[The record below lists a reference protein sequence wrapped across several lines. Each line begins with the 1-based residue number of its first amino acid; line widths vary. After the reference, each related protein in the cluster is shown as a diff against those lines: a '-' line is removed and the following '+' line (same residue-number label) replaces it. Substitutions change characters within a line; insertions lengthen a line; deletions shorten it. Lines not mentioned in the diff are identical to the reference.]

1 MVRPIWAKAIACLMA
16 VVLYLSPIAF
26 EFDEIA
32 QAAPIVDP
40 HAPVVFQPSI
50 TQSSTGVPVVNIAA
64 PNSNGLSVNSFSS
77 FNIDSTGLVL
87 NNSLFSG
94 TPLAGG
100 TINAN
105 PNLAGRTASVILNQ
119 VTSTGQASTLLGP
132 LEVFGNPATV
142 IISNPNGI
150 SVNGLALTNTT
161 GLVLTTGTP
170 QFLTGVG
177 GTSTSF
183 NNAASVAYNV
193 SSGNITI
200 DGPAGV
206 NGPGAGI
213 QGTSGSLD
221 LIAQTINLNAPVS
234 ATGQVNLITGN
245 QLVTPMATGTNGS
258 TYGVSANGAT
268 NTAAAIGNGAVAI
281 DASQYGS
288 VTSGQIFIV
297 STAAGMGVNHAGPL
311 VATAGNVVVTSNG
324 DVTVGQTAAN
334 QNVILTSA
342 GNTTITDVGQANQNY
357 TVNAAGDIN
366 ASGAIS
372 AVQNATLTAGG
383 NLNAASVA
391 TNGAATL
398 GAGGSMTVG
407 SVAGLN
413 TSLQTTTGDLTVN
426 SALSAAGTL
435 NASAGQDLVVNG
447 AVQGGSTVTLAGGRN
462 ATVNGV
468 LTGVGTV
475 TLTAQSGNAQVSGSL
490 ESNGNVSVT
499 AGQNATLADVQAQ
512 GPVSIT
518 AQTGTLSGGAVASSQ
533 DAVTL
538 NAGQNIQLS
547 GALQSAT
554 TVGAT
559 AGGSASFGSV
569 AAPGAITLQ
578 SAQDTT
584 VGGDLTGGSTVTV
597 AAGGNATL
605 QGSTASVGNLSLS
618 ANGGMLSSTG
628 SLTTNGSLSASG
640 QQGVNLAGTT
650 FSGGNA
656 TLSSSA
662 GNVAVAALSSPGT
675 IAITAGQDVNA
686 SGLVHSGLDT
696 TLTATRD
703 VNLNGGLEVDGTANA
718 AVNAGR
724 DISGTTINVAN
735 NTTLSAGRNLSLSS
749 ALQTGNNLSATA
761 TQNLNV
767 AAITAVGTGTLTAT
781 NGSATLTGAA
791 LTGSDLTVTAGTNIN
806 AQGSVESLGN
816 LNLNAQSG
824 NLTAGGTVAS
834 AGTGTL
840 NAGQTLALNGQTTV
854 SGNAVLTGNAIT
866 TQGLAVGGN
875 LTATAQTTLDTSAGQ
890 LNAAYTSTAPALSVG
905 GNATLSGANVT
916 TANAVIGGT
925 YSATGTT
932 SLTTGGTAAYQGNA
946 TLTGGTVTNVG
957 QQMAAGNLTVSGT
970 TVTNQSSGALSALQ
984 TVTVDAAN
992 VANAG
997 SIYGPTTNL
1006 NVTGTLSNSGGLLA
1020 TDTLALST
1028 GQLNNNAGLIFA
1040 GDVNNPTA
1048 AVGNMTVTATGS
1060 GFSNTNGQILAQNSL
1075 TLNLANQILDP
1086 SASTTGTLNGGNAYI
1101 LNVLGIDNTGTWT
1114 LPGTAVTVAAT
1125 QGITNLG
1132 TINQGA
1138 GTLTLNGA
1146 VNNSGGITAQDLTI
1160 NGSLAN
1166 QAHASVTA
1174 NDALTLNGSG
1184 TNAGTVSALNAL
1196 TITGTNY
1203 DNSNG
1208 ITQVGSN
1215 ATTSGSGNLNI
1226 NLSGNLGNANGT
1238 LSAINNLTIAANT
1251 INNAASST
1259 VTTST
1264 TTTTILNTP
1273 LLMSTVI
1280 GTENI
1285 NVFVPDPDDNG
1296 NIHTSTYDIIS
1307 PATLGGILS
1316 VAGNAVTMPNC
1327 QSNCATTTA
1336 PVATS
1341 GTVQYVQVG
1350 MIDGQNDITGA
1361 PQEGAFWV
1369 VQDGSVVGAMASQT
1383 LTIPTVTETTTTVQA
1398 TTGSSVIVAGQNLSI
1413 TANSLNNLGGTVS
1426 AGNDVNLNIQSLSNG
1441 GASYSSTVTDTVDAA
1456 SLNAFLSAL
1465 QTMNV
1470 NGAVS
1475 LIGSGSLETTP
1486 TSFIFDAPGTVA
1498 SPTVTSSLTIQG
1510 QTGQIVAGHNLN
1522 LSGGTLTN
1530 AGTLLAGNDV
1540 NITASNFTNLG
1551 VNNGTLTTSTG
1562 CAAGYSAGCSGQVT
1576 TNPNS
1581 QSYSYTQT
1589 NSTITAGNDVVIAA
1603 PTFQNQYGNVVAGR
1617 NVVIGGTGTTASDAS
1632 TTPTSLT
1639 QASSVTNTSGS
1650 IDAGNDVQIS
1660 AGSVVN
1666 TIAAPV
1672 LVHQNY
1678 GSATPYSGCNGG
1690 TNTGT
1695 CEAYVDVQSANPA
1708 TITANH
1714 NVTISS
1720 ASLNN
1725 TGSLITAL
1733 NNVAITA
1740 SSSATSTNQTLSAY
1754 WFGDFNNFGTQYSA
1768 WGCAGS
1774 ASTCQ
1779 SLYGSAYVPGQ
1790 TQDPAGL
1797 PSAVGLPN
1805 FVAATIQA
1813 GGTLSVSSPTLS
1825 NTGSVIG
1832 TTVALSGSQLI
1843 NGITN
1848 PNVYTPPPVVTHQVI
1863 SLGIP
1868 GIPSGATTTINSAGL
1883 VTTLNGNLIAV
1894 TGGAVLA
1901 PNTALGA
1908 QTVGK
1913 PVAPTVTSAV
1923 APTTSTVQTSSG
1935 QSITVS
1941 YLTNNPAA
1949 AVLGDITPASL
1960 LANLPASLQ
1969 PGNVPF
1975 YYDPYTQAQLVEQ
1988 AALTATGQS
1997 SFYSTTT
2004 ATDSTSQTSIQNQDT
2019 AALYGA
2025 SLEYAEQNNIAV
2037 GTQLSAAQL
2046 ALVNEP
2052 MLWYVQET
2060 VPEPG
2065 CTATG
2070 GATCPTVQA
2079 LMPEVLLPQNYASVS
2094 AAGTI
2099 SGTTVSLNYTN
2110 SILNT
2115 GSITAQNLT
2124 VDTESLTNEERSTNV
2139 GTIYQQVDGGV
2150 EVTTGTAVQGG
2161 GFMSAANYT
2170 LNAQTITQI
2179 GGTLQQA
2186 NTDGSENQAGTAQLL
2201 ANLKT
2206 QLGSSFTQTT
2216 ASNHLNTTVIANPTD
2231 IFGEVIQM
2239 ATIVAISIMSAGA
2252 ASVGIGMAAGSAGG
2266 GLFSAGVAGTA
2277 ATATAPAVTAVSAG
2291 LGNVALSAAVG
2302 GMVSSA
2308 LTQAGN
2314 GSFNLGEM
2322 LEAGGTALLTAGL
2335 TNGITVGDGGVGWS
2349 WTGSSDSLASLSGV
2363 QSVGN
2368 SLVPQAS
2375 AASGSLPAEIAAI
2388 TGDAAISAGV
2398 QTALEGGSFLSNL
2411 KMAGVNDA
2419 AADVAFAIGNLQPTL
2434 TSDLGAV
2441 GGEIAYVAAHS
2452 ALGCAASAAEGTGCA
2467 GGAIGAASS
2476 ALISPFI
2483 IQGIDPNGVALNSGQ
2498 TAVLA
2503 ALSTLTGG
2511 LSAGAVGANVQAGG
2525 IWGENEG
2532 VNNDGNHPETAV
2544 RSANSFETALAN
2556 SWLGQVGTQIASNI
2570 TNGAVQTG
2578 KMVYDSF
2585 QSAYAGL
2592 QGEPASP
2599 TSALGQSFQQN
2610 GVLPTLQSLANQF
2623 GDDANGALQGDPKS
2637 VGNIVTFFA
2646 SLGIPGA
2653 EGEASTATNNTL
2665 RFSQTTASPWFSGE
2679 GNFAGFTISDVA
2691 SQLRA
2696 GTLSPSDLPIQT
2708 INVGGDTL
2716 IINTRSSLALSEA
2729 GIPQSQWSL
2738 VDMTGDAVTEAAI
2751 AARLAKNGLTNS
2763 GTPTLRITG
2772 SGQST
2777 STYIGG
2783 GSIPPPGAK
2792 Q

>member
-1 MVRPIWAKAIACLMA
+1 
-16 VVLYLSPIAF
+16 
-26 EFDEIA
+26 
-32 QAAPIVDP
+32 
-40 HAPVVFQPSI
+40 
-50 TQSSTGVPVVNIAA
+50 
-64 PNSNGLSVNSFSS
+64 
-77 FNIDSTGLVL
+77 
-87 NNSLFSG
+87 
-94 TPLAGG
+94 
-100 TINAN
+100 
-105 PNLAGRTASVILNQ
+105 
-119 VTSTGQASTLLGP
+119 
-132 LEVFGNPATV
+132 
-142 IISNPNGI
+142 
-150 SVNGLALTNTT
+150 
-161 GLVLTTGTP
+161 
-170 QFLTGVG
+170 
-177 GTSTSF
+177 
-183 NNAASVAYNV
+183 
-193 SSGNITI
+193 
-200 DGPAGV
+200 
-206 NGPGAGI
+206 
-213 QGTSGSLD
+213 
-221 LIAQTINLNAPVS
+221 
-234 ATGQVNLITGN
+234 
-245 QLVTPMATGTNGS
+245 
-258 TYGVSANGAT
+258 
-268 NTAAAIGNGAVAI
+268 
-281 DASQYGS
+281 
-288 VTSGQIFIV
+288 
-297 STAAGMGVNHAGPL
+297 
-311 VATAGNVVVTSNG
+311 
-324 DVTVGQTAAN
+324 
-334 QNVILTSA
+334 
-342 GNTTITDVGQANQNY
+342 
-357 TVNAAGDIN
+357 
-366 ASGAIS
+366 
-372 AVQNATLTAGG
+372 
-383 NLNAASVA
+383 
-391 TNGAATL
+391 
-398 GAGGSMTVG
+398 
-407 SVAGLN
+407 
-413 TSLQTTTGDLTVN
+413 
-426 SALSAAGTL
+426 
-435 NASAGQDLVVNG
+435 
-447 AVQGGSTVTLAGGRN
+447 
-462 ATVNGV
+462 
-468 LTGVGTV
+468 
-475 TLTAQSGNAQVSGSL
+475 
-490 ESNGNVSVT
+490 
-499 AGQNATLADVQAQ
+499 
-512 GPVSIT
+512 
-518 AQTGTLSGGAVASSQ
+518 
-533 DAVTL
+533 
-538 NAGQNIQLS
+538 
-547 GALQSAT
+547 
-554 TVGAT
+554 
-559 AGGSASFGSV
+559 
-569 AAPGAITLQ
+569 
-578 SAQDTT
+578 
-584 VGGDLTGGSTVTV
+584 
-597 AAGGNATL
+597 
-605 QGSTASVGNLSLS
+605 
-618 ANGGMLSSTG
+618 
-628 SLTTNGSLSASG
+628 
-640 QQGVNLAGTT
+640 
-650 FSGGNA
+650 
-656 TLSSSA
+656 
-662 GNVAVAALSSPGT
+662 
-675 IAITAGQDVNA
+675 
-686 SGLVHSGLDT
+686 
-696 TLTATRD
+696 
-703 VNLNGGLEVDGTANA
+703 
-718 AVNAGR
+718 
-724 DISGTTINVAN
+724 
-735 NTTLSAGRNLSLSS
+735 
-749 ALQTGNNLSATA
+749 
-761 TQNLNV
+761 
-767 AAITAVGTGTLTAT
+767 
-781 NGSATLTGAA
+781 
-791 LTGSDLTVTAGTNIN
+791 
-806 AQGSVESLGN
+806 
-816 LNLNAQSG
+816 
-824 NLTAGGTVAS
+824 
-834 AGTGTL
+834 
-840 NAGQTLALNGQTTV
+840 
-854 SGNAVLTGNAIT
+854 
-866 TQGLAVGGN
+866 
-875 LTATAQTTLDTSAGQ
+875 
-890 LNAAYTSTAPALSVG
+890 
-905 GNATLSGANVT
+905 
-916 TANAVIGGT
+916 
-925 YSATGTT
+925 
-932 SLTTGGTAAYQGNA
+932 
-946 TLTGGTVTNVG
+946 
-957 QQMAAGNLTVSGT
+957 
-970 TVTNQSSGALSALQ
+970 
-984 TVTVDAAN
+984 
-992 VANAG
+992 
-997 SIYGPTTNL
+997 
-1006 NVTGTLSNSGGLLA
+1006 
-1020 TDTLALST
+1020 
-1028 GQLNNNAGLIFA
+1028 
-1040 GDVNNPTA
+1040 
-1048 AVGNMTVTATGS
+1048 
-1060 GFSNTNGQILAQNSL
+1060 
-1075 TLNLANQILDP
+1075 
-1086 SASTTGTLNGGNAYI
+1086 
-1101 LNVLGIDNTGTWT
+1101 
-1114 LPGTAVTVAAT
+1114 
-1125 QGITNLG
+1125 
-1132 TINQGA
+1132 
-1138 GTLTLNGA
+1138 
-1146 VNNSGGITAQDLTI
+1146 
-1160 NGSLAN
+1160 
-1166 QAHASVTA
+1166 
-1174 NDALTLNGSG
+1174 
-1184 TNAGTVSALNAL
+1184 
-1196 TITGTNY
+1196 
-1203 DNSNG
+1203 
-1208 ITQVGSN
+1208 
-1215 ATTSGSGNLNI
+1215 
-1226 NLSGNLGNANGT
+1226 
-1238 LSAINNLTIAANT
+1238 
-1251 INNAASST
+1251 
-1259 VTTST
+1259 
-1264 TTTTILNTP
+1264 
-1273 LLMSTVI
+1273 
-1280 GTENI
+1280 
-1285 NVFVPDPDDNG
+1285 
-1296 NIHTSTYDIIS
+1296 
-1307 PATLGGILS
+1307 
-1316 VAGNAVTMPNC
+1316 
-1327 QSNCATTTA
+1327 
-1336 PVATS
+1336 
-1341 GTVQYVQVG
+1341 
-1350 MIDGQNDITGA
+1350 
-1361 PQEGAFWV
+1361 
-1369 VQDGSVVGAMASQT
+1369 
-1383 LTIPTVTETTTTVQA
+1383 
-1398 TTGSSVIVAGQNLSI
+1398 
-1413 TANSLNNLGGTVS
+1413 
-1426 AGNDVNLNIQSLSNG
+1426 
-1441 GASYSSTVTDTVDAA
+1441 
-1456 SLNAFLSAL
+1456 
-1465 QTMNV
+1465 
-1470 NGAVS
+1470 
-1475 LIGSGSLETTP
+1475 
-1486 TSFIFDAPGTVA
+1486 
-1498 SPTVTSSLTIQG
+1498 
-1510 QTGQIVAGHNLN
+1510 
-1522 LSGGTLTN
+1522 
-1530 AGTLLAGNDV
+1530 
-1540 NITASNFTNLG
+1540 
-1551 VNNGTLTTSTG
+1551 
-1562 CAAGYSAGCSGQVT
+1562 
-1576 TNPNS
+1576 
-1581 QSYSYTQT
+1581 
-1589 NSTITAGNDVVIAA
+1589 
-1603 PTFQNQYGNVVAGR
+1603 
-1617 NVVIGGTGTTASDAS
+1617 
-1632 TTPTSLT
+1632 
-1639 QASSVTNTSGS
+1639 
-1650 IDAGNDVQIS
+1650 
-1660 AGSVVN
+1660 
-1666 TIAAPV
+1666 
-1672 LVHQNY
+1672 
-1678 GSATPYSGCNGG
+1678 
-1690 TNTGT
+1690 
-1695 CEAYVDVQSANPA
+1695 
-1708 TITANH
+1708 
-1714 NVTISS
+1714 
-1720 ASLNN
+1720 
-1725 TGSLITAL
+1725 
-1733 NNVAITA
+1733 
-1740 SSSATSTNQTLSAY
+1740 
-1754 WFGDFNNFGTQYSA
+1754 
-1768 WGCAGS
+1768 
-1774 ASTCQ
+1774 
-1779 SLYGSAYVPGQ
+1779 
-1790 TQDPAGL
+1790 
-1797 PSAVGLPN
+1797 
-1805 FVAATIQA
+1805 
-1813 GGTLSVSSPTLS
+1813 
-1825 NTGSVIG
+1825 
-1832 TTVALSGSQLI
+1832 
-1843 NGITN
+1843 
-1848 PNVYTPPPVVTHQVI
+1848 
-1863 SLGIP
+1863 
-1868 GIPSGATTTINSAGL
+1868 
-1883 VTTLNGNLIAV
+1883 
-1894 TGGAVLA
+1894 VLA

-2025 SLEYAEQNNIAV
+2025 SLEYAEQNNIAL